1 LVVVR
6 SQVAKLGRS
15 SVTHHHA
22 MHGLDDDRLHSR
34 LQVVTVF
41 FDLEARKA
49 APLPELVRER
59 AATLFGI

>member
-1 LVVVR
+1 
-6 SQVAKLGRS
+6 
-15 SVTHHHA
+15 
-22 MHGLDDDRLHSR
+22 